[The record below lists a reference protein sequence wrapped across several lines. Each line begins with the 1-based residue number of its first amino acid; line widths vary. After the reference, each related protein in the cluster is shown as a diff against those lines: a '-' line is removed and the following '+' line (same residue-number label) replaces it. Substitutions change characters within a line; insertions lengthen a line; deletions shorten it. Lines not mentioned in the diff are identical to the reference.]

1 MTVHIDKV
9 KPFLG
14 EVPKSWLADEPSSD
28 VRKLPERADEET
40 LVKATNTEPA
50 SEQLSAKSADNQLID
65 EPELEEESAL
75 STNIDYEV
83 DSTRP
88 RERLRREMR
97 APKYLDEYVRLV
109 PSNGQ
114 GSY

>member
-1 MTVHIDKV
+1 V
-9 KPFLG
+9 
-14 EVPKSWLADEPSSD
+14 
-28 VRKLPERADEET
+28 
-40 LVKATNTEPA
+40 
-50 SEQLSAKSADNQLID
+50 SARSADSELID

-88 RERLRREMR
+88 AERARRKVR

-109 PSNGQ
+109 PVSGQ

>member
-1 MTVHIDKV
+1 
-9 KPFLG
+9 LG

-28 VRKLPERADEET
+28 VRELPETADDET
-40 LVKATNTEPA
+40 LIKAPITEPV
-50 SEQLSAKSADNQLID
+50 SEQVSAKSADSELPD
-65 EPELEEESAL
+65 EPELKEESAL

-88 RERLRREMR
+88 AERPRRAVP

-109 PSNGQ
+109 AANGPD
-114 GSY
+114 SY

>member
-14 EVPKSWLADEPSSD
+14 EVPKSWLTDEPSPD
-28 VRKLPERADEET
+28 VRELPKRADEET
-40 LVKATNTEPA
+40 LVKAPNTELV
-50 SEQLSAKSADNQLID
+50 SEQMSAKSADNELID
-65 EPELEEESAL
+65 EPELDEESAL

-88 RERLRREMR
+88 AERPRRDVR

-109 PSNGQ
+109 PANVQ